1 VPEDEDLF
9 AALYRGEKGGGVP
22 AELGECHL
30 FHGDE
35 TTLYINVHFTPLNVK
50 GGSDAQLEDGRAG
63 RIFSKWGQGLSVIS
77 GIERRFGLEAVR
89 VFERDI
95 VPVLKVVWVTRDI
108 HEAAVGAQ
116 LAAGRRGLSLV
127 DCASFEIMRRA
138 GIQAAFAYDPHFEE
152 YGYEVIPDTP

>member
-1 VPEDEDLF
+1 MNVFVDTSALIAVLDRHDQRHAAAKRTWEGLRDRADVPISHNYVL
-9 AALYRGEKGGGVP
+9 V
-22 AELGECHL
+22 
-30 FHGDE
+30 E
-35 TTLYINVHFTPLNVK
+35 TSAVL
-50 GGSDAQLEDGRAG
+50 A
-63 RIFSKWGQGLSVIS
+63 
-77 GIERRFGLEAVR
+77 RRFGLDAVR

-138 GIQAAFAYDPHFEE
+138 GIQTAFAYDPHFEE
-152 YGYEVIPDTP
+152 FGYEVIPDTP